1 MGLVILSI
9 FAIIVVA
16 CIAFRWSYLRDEGY
30 EGLLFWRI
38 FLDDVPIWLIKRV
51 KERNQEQYYA
61 SSGRK
66 TISKNGV
73 DIDSYPSYYG
83 CNYDPAAQAS
93 AVPPK
98 DDEHDTQ
105 LLDNGGWRCACGKVN
120 AAYVSSC
127 ACGRNKHGELPAAPA
142 PVAANAAQEE
152 PEIRNAQAIREYKS
166 LMDDGIITAEEFEAK
181 KKQLL
186 GI

>member
-1 MGLVILSI
+1 MGLIILGI

-16 CIAFRWSYLRDEGY
+16 CIAVRWSYLRDEGY

-83 CNYDPAAQAS
+83 CNYDPAAQGIT
-93 AVPPK
+93 VTPE
-98 DDEHDTQ
+98 DDEHDAG
-105 LLDNGGWRCACGKVN
+105 LLSNGGWRCACGRVH
-120 AAYVSSC
+120 ASYVSSC
-127 ACGRNKHGELPAAPA
+127 SCGRNKHGELPAETA
-142 PVAANAAQEE
+142 PVVVDE
-152 PEIRNAQAIREYKS
+152 PKEDMEIRNAQAIREYKS